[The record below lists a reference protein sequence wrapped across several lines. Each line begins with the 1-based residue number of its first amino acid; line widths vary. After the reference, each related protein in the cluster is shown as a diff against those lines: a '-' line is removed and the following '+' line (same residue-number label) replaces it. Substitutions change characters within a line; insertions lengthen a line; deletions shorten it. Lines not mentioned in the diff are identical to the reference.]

1 MLFVKTNAR
10 NPNGKKMSI
19 SRFIWN
25 EVQKH
30 FSKIEQARADGKELK
45 LELLGTKH
53 LALSKFDV
61 NGVWYVGIHDFTPA
75 GTIIPMSGMNFNED
89 EWKKLREIVS
99 EINNIMK
106 GNGGEATKRKADG
119 EPLVRDVLM
128 YRWSWSVGK
137 KKIAESDI
145 CFFSEDDCRM
155 DGTANQPSKDKATMV
170 IETVWGPPPPKFVH
184 MHQVFLF
191 LIKKHIEMLVKSKCQ
206 GCNVDSGSQKD
217 HMGELGCLNDR
228 KEYFSEYFNDVRP
241 LVTLPDLISMFTTR
255 RREIGANS
263 QYADLY
269 AEATIFF
276 MGLEGSVL
284 HLKQNQ
290 SGNRNLVYVFQRC

>member
-1 MLFVKTNAR
+1 
-10 NPNGKKMSI
+10 MSI
-19 SRFIWN
+19 SHFIWN

-30 FSKIEQARADGKELK
+30 FSQIKQARADGKELK

-75 GTIIPMSGMNFNED
+75 GTIIPMSGRNFNED
-89 EWKKLREIVS
+89 EWKKLREIIS

-119 EPLVRDVLM
+119 KPQVRDVLM

-145 CFFSEDDCRM
+145 CFFSEEDCRM
-155 DGTANQPSKDKATMV
+155 DGTANQPSKDKATMA
-170 IETVWGPPPPKFVH
+170 IKPVWGPPLPKFVH

-217 HMGELGCLNDR
+217 HMGELGCLNESKDC
-228 KEYFSEYFNDVRP
+228 FTEYFNNVWP
-241 LVTLPDLISMFTTR
+241 LVTLPDLISMFTTS

-276 MGLEGSVL
+276 MGFKGSVTFETESVRKSKFGL
-284 HLKQNQ
+284 CFSKVLT
-290 SGNRNLVYVFQRC
+290 